1 MSRGFVKEGDQ
12 EEPPFIPPRA
22 PLPAGVTN
30 YVTPKGL
37 ELLERERDDLEQ
49 QLIDLKMDDEK
60 EERHARTLLN
70 GKIDLLNERIA
81 SARVVDLTQQ
91 PQEEVRFGAHV
102 KMRNLQNKSLQ
113 EFQIVGVD
121 EADVTKQKIAFVAPI
136 ARAVNG
142 KRVGEVAQ
150 LNLGGEV
157 RHLEIL
163 AIEYP

>member
-30 YVTPKGL
+30 YVTPYGM
-37 ELLERERDDLEQ
+37 ELLEKEREDLEQ

-60 EERHARTLLN
+60 DERHARTLLN
-70 GKIDLLNERIA
+70 GKIDFLNERIA
-81 SARVVDLTQQ
+81 SARVVDLTEQ
-91 PQEEVRFGAHV
+91 PPNEVRFGALV
-102 KMRNLQNKSLQ
+102 KLKNLQNKSLQ
-113 EFQIVGVD
+113 QFQIVGVD
-121 EADVTKQKIAFVAPI
+121 EADVRKQKIAFVAPI

-142 KRVGEVAQ
+142 KGVEEVAE

-157 RHLEIL
+157 RRLEIME
-163 AIEYP
+163 ISYP